1 MRDRQTS
8 ECEKRLCG
16 LLVHRQRGG
25 PNTRMGVGNS
35 EPVEHALNRTVFAEA
50 SVQGVEH
57 DIRLR
62 RQRGDHG
69 GQIRTD
75 LNRIDLETGL
85 PKCRDHLQATR
96 PAYLTFGGDAAV
108 QHRDPGHCT
117 ISGLP
122 AGMPMRRI
130 SQSRV
135 TPVATSTRRRTSSA
149 KPSMSAA
156 VAFPVLIRKLQC
168 FSETTA
174 PPLVR
179 PRQPAASISSH
190 AFIPS
195 GLRNVDPPVRARTG
209 CDASR
214 AAFISAM
221 RAAISPGAPGIACR
235 RTLVIT

>member
-8 ECEKRLCG
+8 EGEKRLCG

-35 EPVEHALNRTVFAEA
+35 EPVEHA
-50 SVQGVEH
+50 
-57 DIRLR
+57 
-62 RQRGDHG
+62 
-69 GQIRTD
+69 

-168 FSETTA
+168 FSETT
-174 PPLVR
+174 
-179 PRQPAASISSH
+179 
-190 AFIPS
+190 
-195 GLRNVDPPVRARTG
+195 
-209 CDASR
+209 
-214 AAFISAM
+214 
-221 RAAISPGAPGIACR
+221 
-235 RTLVIT
+235 